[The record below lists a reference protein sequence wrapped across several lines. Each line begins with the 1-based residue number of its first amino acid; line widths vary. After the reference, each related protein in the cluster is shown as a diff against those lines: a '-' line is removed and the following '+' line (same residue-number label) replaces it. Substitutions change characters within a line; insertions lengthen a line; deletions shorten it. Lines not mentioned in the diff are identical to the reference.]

1 MSSKKFEFQFT
12 INTTLPNSD
21 WKRCN
26 SNSCDHFAGHEERTW
41 YIFSIYFLCMSCIR
55 LLIFKQ
61 NQNLN
66 VFSFMTLSMKK
77 AQYSGMTT
85 VQVGNPS
92 FLYEEMLEDYE
103 DSSVNPDFNWE
114 QDEKVHRIISASN
127 LVLRG
132 RSTVV

>member
-1 MSSKKFEFQFT
+1 
-12 INTTLPNSD
+12 
-21 WKRCN
+21 
-26 SNSCDHFAGHEERTW
+26 
-41 YIFSIYFLCMSCIR
+41 
-55 LLIFKQ
+55 
-61 NQNLN
+61 
-66 VFSFMTLSMKK
+66 MKK

-114 QDEKVHRIISASN
+114 QDEKVHRNISESK

-132 RSTVV
+132 REYRCLAEGQQPSTGQG

>member
-1 MSSKKFEFQFT
+1 
-12 INTTLPNSD
+12 
-21 WKRCN
+21 
-26 SNSCDHFAGHEERTW
+26 
-41 YIFSIYFLCMSCIR
+41 
-55 LLIFKQ
+55 
-61 NQNLN
+61 
-66 VFSFMTLSMKK
+66 MKK

-114 QDEKVHRIISASN
+114 QDEKVHRNISASN

-132 RSTVV
+132 RGTGCLADEIGLLLSLIIKIHVK

>member
-1 MSSKKFEFQFT
+1 
-12 INTTLPNSD
+12 
-21 WKRCN
+21 
-26 SNSCDHFAGHEERTW
+26 
-41 YIFSIYFLCMSCIR
+41 MSCIR
-55 LLIFKQ
+55 LLIFKLFKF
-61 NQNLN
+61 NLN
-66 VFSFMTLSMKK
+66 VFSFTILSMKK

-114 QDEKVHRIISASN
+114 QDEKVHRNISASK

-132 RSTVV
+132 CGTVV